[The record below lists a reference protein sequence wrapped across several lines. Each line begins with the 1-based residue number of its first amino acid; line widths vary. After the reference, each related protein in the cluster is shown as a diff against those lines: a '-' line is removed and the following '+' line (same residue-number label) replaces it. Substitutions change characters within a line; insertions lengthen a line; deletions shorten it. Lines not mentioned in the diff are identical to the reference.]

1 MASGA
6 PMVADYLKSAGDKID
21 RLSTD
26 LREKKVSELL
36 DAAVGFGRAQP
47 VLMLAGAVV
56 VGFALSRLI
65 KAGAAAQVSPPP
77 SSDTLKEGQF

>member
-6 PMVADYLKSAGDKID
+6 PMVADYLKSAGEKID

-47 VLMLAGAVV
+47 VLVLAGAVV
-56 VGFALSRLI
+56 VGFALSRLL

-77 SSDTLKEGQF
+77 SPDTLKEGQF